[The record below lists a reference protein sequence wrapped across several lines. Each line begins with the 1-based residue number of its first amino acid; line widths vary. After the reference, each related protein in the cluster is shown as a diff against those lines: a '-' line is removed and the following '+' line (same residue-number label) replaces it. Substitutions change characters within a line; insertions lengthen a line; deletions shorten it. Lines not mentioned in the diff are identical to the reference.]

1 MTRRRRVTRALAA
14 GAAWLAGCAV
24 GPNYQRPEVE
34 VPAGYHGPNAA
45 SGAAVDTEW
54 WKLFGDPTLTALEE
68 QARDANQA
76 LQLAIGRVD
85 EARATARIARA
96 DFFPTLTLDPQYTVG
111 RQSPN
116 RPFAGVAKT
125 GAYFQDVQV
134 PFDLSYE
141 IDFWGRVRRSFESST
156 AAAVATV
163 HDYQFVS
170 LTVAVSVATTY
181 FAIRSLDAQAAILDE
196 SRGIFEEQVRVV
208 DSRHRAGLVSDLDLA
223 QAQTQLASTI
233 AQQADV
239 SRARAEAEHAL
250 AVLCGRAASDFS
262 VPVQPL
268 DLQPPVV
275 PAGVPSEL
283 LQNRPDVASAEQS
296 LVAANAEIGVAK
308 ALFFPQVRLT
318 GAAGLESASF
328 GDLVKWES
336 RLWEIGPSVSAPI
349 FEGGRLRANLSAAEA
364 RYAEQVASYRQS
376 VLAAFQDVEDALIG
390 IQLRDRQANAL
401 ADAVESSGRAAAV
414 SRAQYDRGIADY
426 LQVVIAETSHL
437 NLKLQA
443 AQIDEQKLDAAVL
456 LVRAI
461 GGGWQ

>member
-1 MTRRRRVTRALAA
+1 
-14 GAAWLAGCAV
+14 
-24 GPNYQRPEVE
+24 VE
-34 VPAGYHGPNAA
+34 
-45 SGAAVDTEW
+45 
-54 WKLFGDPTLTALEE
+54 
-68 QARDANQA
+68 
-76 LQLAIGRVD
+76 
-85 EARATARIARA
+85 
-96 DFFPTLTLDPQYTVG
+96 
-111 RQSPN
+111 
-116 RPFAGVAKT
+116 
-125 GAYFQDVQV
+125 
-134 PFDLSYE
+134 
-141 IDFWGRVRRSFESST
+141 
-156 AAAVATV
+156 
-163 HDYQFVS
+163 
-170 LTVAVSVATTY
+170 LTVAVGVATNY
-181 FAIRSLDAQAAILDE
+181 FALRSLDAQGAILDE

-233 AQQADV
+233 ADQADV
-239 SRARAEAEHAL
+239 ARARAEVEHAL

-262 VPVQPL
+262 VPVQRL
-268 DLQPPVV
+268 DLAPPVI

-296 LVAANAEIGVAK
+296 LVAANAEVGVAK

-336 RLWEIGPSVSAPI
+336 RLWEIGPSISAPI

-376 VLAAFQDVEDALIG
+376 VLSAFQDVEDALVG

-401 ADAVESSGRAAAV
+401 ADAVESSGRAAQV

-426 LQVVIAETSHL
+426 LQVAIAETNHL

-443 AQIDEQKLDAAVL
+443 AQVDEQKLDAAVL